1 MGKKVISFSL
11 EEDIIDFIKNYQK
24 ELNLSSASAVL
35 ERIILEKKIK
45 QNLLEEFSLDIK
57 DLVEKRESLKENSE
71 ENINNEFKI
80 KNKMLVNNIDDSFSQ
95 LK

>member
-1 MGKKVISFSL
+1 M
-11 EEDIIDFIKNYQK
+11 
-24 ELNLSSASAVL
+24 
-35 ERIILEKKIK
+35 
-45 QNLLEEFSLDIK
+45 DIK
-57 DLVEKRESLKENSE
+57 DLVEKRENLKENSE

>member
-1 MGKKVISFSL
+1 MGKKVVSFSL

-57 DLVEKRESLKENSE
+57 DLVEKRENLKENSE

>member
-1 MGKKVISFSL
+1 MGKKVVSFSL

-45 QNLLEEFSLDIK
+45 QNLLAEFSLDIK
-57 DLVEKRESLKENSE
+57 DLVEKRENLKENSE

>member
-1 MGKKVISFSL
+1 MGKKVVSFSL

-57 DLVEKRESLKENSE
+57 DLVEKKENLKENSE

>member
-1 MGKKVISFSL
+1 MGKKVVSFSL
-11 EEDIIDFIKNYQK
+11 EEDIIDFIKSYQK
-24 ELNLSSASAVL
+24 ELKLSSASAVL

-45 QNLLEEFSLDIK
+45 QNLLDEFSLDIK
-57 DLVEKRESLKENSE
+57 DLVEKRENLKEKSE
-71 ENINNEFKI
+71 ENVNNEFKI

>member
-45 QNLLEEFSLDIK
+45 QNLLGEFSLDIK
-57 DLVEKRESLKENSE
+57 DLVEKRENLKENSD

>member
-57 DLVEKRESLKENSE
+57 DLVEKRENLKENSE

>member
-1 MGKKVISFSL
+1 MGKKVVSFSL

-57 DLVEKRESLKENSE
+57 ELVEKKENLKENSE

>member
-1 MGKKVISFSL
+1 MGKKIVSFSL

-57 DLVEKRESLKENSE
+57 DLVEKRENLKENSE

>member
-1 MGKKVISFSL
+1 MGKKVVSFSL
-11 EEDIIDFIKNYQK
+11 EEDIIDFIKSYQK
-24 ELNLSSASAVL
+24 ELKLSSASAVL

-57 DLVEKRESLKENSE
+57 ELVEKKENLKENSE

>member
-1 MGKKVISFSL
+1 MGKKVVSFSL

-57 DLVEKRESLKENSE
+57 ELVEKKENLKENSE

-80 KNKMLVNNIDDSFSQ
+80 KNKMLVNNIYDSFSQ

>member
-45 QNLLEEFSLDIK
+45 QNLLEKFSLDIK
-57 DLVEKRESLKENSE
+57 DLVEKRDNLKENSE
-71 ENINNEFKI
+71 ENINKEFKI

>member
-1 MGKKVISFSL
+1 MGKKVVSFSL

-45 QNLLEEFSLDIK
+45 QNLLEELSLDIK
-57 DLVEKRESLKENSE
+57 DLVEKRENLKENSE